1 MASNCLESQNPRVYS
16 DGMKTHLLLLVLL
29 ASAGSRFAL
38 GTEQAA
44 VVQGWQESKSSDQ
57 VEEPR
62 RQFSLAGKF
71 LAPVEGHPTS
81 APSLLL
87 KCTPEDRSGGKGRF
101 RVGVVVVGRPLKIH
115 LVEIEERKTGISYY
129 PEVSVSYRLDEGKPV
144 NDDWPPRFDKSSVEF
159 DKADFKKMLH
169 AHAILI
175 TVPDKEGRPIVMQ
188 FDMPDSSAGPL
199 STEQV
204 AEACG
209 IQALKR

>member
-1 MASNCLESQNPRVYS
+1 
-16 DGMKTHLLLLVLL
+16 MKTHLLLLLLL
-29 ASAGSRFAL
+29 ASAGSHLAVWAQ
-38 GTEQAA
+38 QAA
-44 VVQGWQESKSSDQ
+44 SIQGWQESKSSDP
-57 VEEPR
+57 VDEPR

-71 LAPVEGHPTS
+71 LAPVQGNPTS

-87 KCTPEDRSGGKGRF
+87 KCTPEDRSDGKGRF

-199 STEQV
+199 PTEQV

-209 IQALKR
+209 IHALKK

>member
-1 MASNCLESQNPRVYS
+1 VYE
-16 DGMKTHLLLLVLL
+16 DGMKAQLVLIFL
-29 ASAGSRFAL
+29 LGLAGSYFAVR
-38 GTEQAA
+38 TQQTATI
-44 VVQGWQESKSSDQ
+44 QGWQESKSNDP
-57 VEEPR
+57 VDEPR
-62 RQFSLAGKF
+62 RQFRLPGKF
-71 LAPVEGHPTS
+71 LAPLEGNPTS
-81 APSLLL
+81 PPSLLL
-87 KCTPEDRSGGKGRF
+87 KCTPDDRSDGKGRF
-101 RVGVVVVGRPLKIH
+101 RVGVVVVGVPLKIH

-169 AHAILI
+169 THTILI

-199 STEQV
+199 PTEQV

-209 IQALKR
+209 IHDLKK